1 MPLDSSTAPDALDLP
16 EVHPSKETTREF
28 SEELKKDEA
37 RLAIEASKT
46 QEILAKA
53 IYKCPD
59 PGPFK
64 LVNAKSLVE
73 GAEPDECWQAR
84 GELGESGGTITVST
98 FGSGPKT
105 FNYWAHQDAE
115 SAGIGLLM
123 FERLVEIDPW
133 TGAMNPRLAKSIQ
146 LSDDKKTYTITLRK
160 GLKWSDGHPLTA
172 DDVEFTFGTIIKK
185 GYGNSSVRDTLSVYG
200 QYPQVKKIDN
210 LTVQF
215 VTQKPFAPFIG
226 MLANAPVAPKHVL
239 EAVTKRP
246 MNEFNTFWDV
256 NCDPKTMVVSGP
268 FKLLRYLPAQRVEL
282 ERNNQYGMVDR
293 KGTRLPYLNKF
304 VIAIV
309 PDQNTQILK
318 FYGEELDFLDI
329 KTVRGFDAALMKQ
342 RESTGNFRM
351 YNLGPDDG
359 TVFVMFNMSRRISPK
374 TKKPYVNPI
383 KQKWFN
389 DPHFRQ
395 AVSHAISRKR
405 LVDNI
410 MRGVGL
416 QLYTA
421 QSPASLYF
429 NRSLKPFPQDLNYSR
444 ELLKRGGYVF
454 KNGQLYDK
462 DKNPVEFTLTTNAG
476 NTSRDATCVMIAN
489 DLKELGMKVN
499 YQPIEFNVLI
509 DKTAESLDWQAVV
522 MGLTGDKIEP
532 YNGANVWKSD
542 GRIHMFDQRLPDKD
556 GVTRVKDARDWEK
569 EIDSCFDLGATTF
582 DEKLRHKYFDRYQE
596 IVYEQ
601 QPFIYLSCILDISAA
616 SNKIGNYK
624 PTPLGISYT
633 PRGSFHNIEEIYMK
647 KGASK

>member
-1 MPLDSSTAPDALDLP
+1 MKRLFASVVIISTAGIFSGCSGATEKAITTDLEKTSTDSASTKNSTANQIGEYGSRPMPLDSSTAPDALDLP
-16 EVHPSKETTREF
+16 EVHPSKETTKEF

-37 RLAIEASKT
+37 QLAIEASKT

-64 LVNAKSLVE
+64 LVSAKSLE
-73 GAEPDECWQAR
+73 KGAEPDECWQAR
-84 GELGESGGTITVST
+84 GDQGESGGTITVST

-172 DDVEFTFGTIIKK
+172 DDVEFTFGTIIKR

-329 KTVRGFDAALMKQ
+329 KT
-342 RESTGNFRM
+342 
-351 YNLGPDDG
+351 
-359 TVFVMFNMSRRISPK
+359 
-374 TKKPYVNPI
+374 
-383 KQKWFN
+383 
-389 DPHFRQ
+389 
-395 AVSHAISRKR
+395 
-405 LVDNI
+405 
-410 MRGVGL
+410 
-416 QLYTA
+416 
-421 QSPASLYF
+421 
-429 NRSLKPFPQDLNYSR
+429 
-444 ELLKRGGYVF
+444 
-454 KNGQLYDK
+454 
-462 DKNPVEFTLTTNAG
+462 
-476 NTSRDATCVMIAN
+476 
-489 DLKELGMKVN
+489 
-499 YQPIEFNVLI
+499 
-509 DKTAESLDWQAVV
+509 
-522 MGLTGDKIEP
+522 
-532 YNGANVWKSD
+532 
-542 GRIHMFDQRLPDKD
+542 
-556 GVTRVKDARDWEK
+556 
-569 EIDSCFDLGATTF
+569 
-582 DEKLRHKYFDRYQE
+582 
-596 IVYEQ
+596 
-601 QPFIYLSCILDISAA
+601 
-616 SNKIGNYK
+616 
-624 PTPLGISYT
+624 
-633 PRGSFHNIEEIYMK
+633 
-647 KGASK
+647 